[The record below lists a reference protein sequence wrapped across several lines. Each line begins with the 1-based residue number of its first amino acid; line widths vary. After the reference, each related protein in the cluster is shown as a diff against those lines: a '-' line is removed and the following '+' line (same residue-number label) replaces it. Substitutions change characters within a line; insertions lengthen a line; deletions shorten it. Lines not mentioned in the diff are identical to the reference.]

1 MENKNKKGAGEEVRE
16 GRRSVASSS
25 IIAGEVGMAIYCL
38 WRGNHS
44 SDIM

>member
-25 IIAGEVGMAIYCL
+25 IMAGEVGMAIYCL
-38 WRGNHS
+38 WRGNHL